1 MQVAVR
7 PYPRIRSAEID
18 HSKCFVCHQHI
29 ASDEPRYVLKN
40 GSMHEKC
47 VPAEFVPLIRVLGY
61 TPTKEEDNEPG

>member
-7 PYPRIRSAEID
+7 TRPRTRSTEVD

-29 ASDEPRYVLKN
+29 DSDELRYVLKS

-47 VPAEFVPLIRVLGY
+47 VPAEFAPLIRVLGY
-61 TPTKEEDNEPG
+61 APTKETNDESV